1 MTLTTRVVVRA
12 LAVMALALGGVC
24 LLTYQLVL
32 VSGRDDVDRLVRDV
46 ADEIASTLSAQAA
59 VAAGLDGSLT
69 GPEAER
75 AARATL
81 ATQPS
86 SSRHMA
92 MISLPDVRLQATG
105 GPTEVAALL
114 RGSGAPPV
122 EPGRLRT
129 VDSAVGPIRALDV
142 EVIDPNQ
149 STLAVVSVLAPLD
162 ASRQAAADA
171 LWRSALAAVLAL
183 IVGGVVLTI
192 VVRRALGPLR
202 ELSAAANAITPDA
215 LTDRIQVPDSGDEV
229 EQLARELNEML
240 DRIDADDQT
249 RRRYLAAIS
258 HEVRT
263 PLTVAEGHLELLEQG
278 HDDPAA
284 VAGTVRQELDRLR
297 RVLDDLLSVA
307 RGGEQAAI
315 RLGPVFLPE
324 LFTAVANRVDALGW
338 SNRVTIEPPPAAA
351 FTGDQARIEQCIAN
365 LVQNAID
372 HNPPTTQ
379 VTVTGTVVGGN
390 VAITVSDDGHGIDPE
405 LRHRVREPFVT
416 SKTSGHG
423 RTSGLGLAVV
433 DALTT
438 AQGGEL
444 RLDSKPTGTTATLL
458 HPIDPP
464 APAQHRVSNHRTNQ
478 LPTA

>member
-32 VSGRDDVDRLVRDV
+32 VSGRDDVDQLVHEV
-46 ADEIASTLSAQAA
+46 TDEIASSLSAEAA

-75 AARATL
+75 AARAAL

-86 SSRHMA
+86 SSRHAA
-92 MISLPDVRLQATG
+92 MISLSDVRLQASG
-105 GPTEVAALL
+105 GPAEVAALL
-114 RGSGAPPV
+114 RGSEAPPM

-142 EVIDPNQ
+142 AVTDPNG
-149 STLAVVSVLAPLD
+149 STIAVVSVLAPLE
-162 ASRQAAADA
+162 ASRQAATDA
-171 LWRSALAAVLAL
+171 LLRSGLAAVLAL
-183 IVGGVVLTI
+183 IVGGIVLI
-192 VVRRALGPLR
+192 VVVRSALGPLR
-202 ELSAAANAITPDA
+202 ELSAAAKAITPDA
-215 LTDRIQVPDSGDEV
+215 LTDRIQVPESGDEV

-278 HDDPAA
+278 HGDPIA

-324 LFTAVANRVDALGW
+324 LFTAVASRVDAIGW
-338 SNRVTIEPPPAAA
+338 SNRVTIEPPPGAA
-351 FTGDQARIEQCIAN
+351 FTGDQARIEQCITN

-372 HNPPTTQ
+372 HNPPHTQ
-379 VTVTGTVVGGN
+379 VTVTGTVIDGN
-390 VAITVSDDGHGIDPE
+390 VAITISDNGHGIDPDI
-405 LRHRVREPFVT
+405 LPRVREPFVT
-416 SKTSGHG
+416 SRSSGHG

-433 DALTT
+433 DALAT

-444 RLDSKPTGTTATLL
+444 LLDSAPSGTTATLL
-458 HPIDPP
+458 HPIEPP
-464 APAQHRVSNHRTNQ
+464 VSAQHKVSNHRTNER
-478 LPTA
+478 PTA